1 MISLTTLASTPML
14 EKKQT
19 TESLT
24 KVTDAVNVQC
34 FEATILVVFNFENH
48 SQKVFPKPFNAK
60 YSAVLVDNSFE
71 STKQF
76 SFNNIYKE
84 NLNSEYTT
92 DFRKRISKLG
102 IKRYSEF
109 S

>member
-24 KVTDAVNVQC
+24 QVTDAVNVQC
-34 FEATILVVFNFENH
+34 FEATIFVVANFENH
-48 SQKVFPKPFNAK
+48 SQRVFTKSFSPD
-60 YSAVLVDNSFE
+60 YSAVLVDNSYE

-76 SFNNIYKE
+76 SSNAIYKE

-102 IKRYSEF
+102 IKQYSEF